1 MEIIR
6 DTWATLQCRWS
17 WECSFMLTQA
27 NFENPSRLMKR
38 LEFLWKTF
46 YKAQRILQGSVIR
59 CYLFRVQCATT
70 LFIHLLATKS
80 CFLHEKRGIIHTH
93 FLQLSLKKHL
103 RTVSFYMYCH
113 WRYRL
118 RVTAIYTWTLST
130 GGQGKK
136 KIKAQWKQKPEAFYI
151 YLLPNWPIY
160 RHADFPLKS
169 IFSGG

>member
-1 MEIIR
+1 
-6 DTWATLQCRWS
+6 
-17 WECSFMLTQA
+17 MLTQA

-118 RVTAIYTWTLST
+118 RVIAIYTWTLST

-136 KIKAQWKQKPEAFYI
+136 KLKHSENKNQKPSTCIFCRI
-151 YLLPNWPIY
+151 DPFTDMLTSLLKVFSVVGRCHIVSY
-160 RHADFPLKS
+160 KS
-169 IFSGG
+169 AGMVCKFWYV